1 MDWFTLVI
9 ASSLAAG
16 ALLGLSIAMFGIW
29 TYPPEVHPKGWLT
42 RKLHKPTLWK
52 SPQYSSRPGCSPDA

>member
-29 TYPPEVHPKGWLT
+29 TYPPAIHPKGWLT
-42 RKLHKPTLWK
+42 RKLHKPM
-52 SPQYSSRPGCSPDA
+52 P